1 MKTQRIIYAMVAI
14 IAGFLI
20 LHVDAQTIEPLYDM
34 YTDPDHSGTH
44 PVTELWVADYDPMN
58 NHQRI
63 MIMFDI
69 SPYIGQTV
77 DSAFLNID
85 RFFGCPQNPTTHT
98 KMYEITETW
107 NESWPENVHISHGTT
122 VWTSYTFNYNGW
134 HRVDITSLVNAWLN
148 GTVTNYGLVIR
159 ALAGNKFSKFYSREA
174 SSSVRPY
181 LELVGLSGIEEE
193 TDNTT
198 VSHTLNI
205 AVFPNPFYS
214 VCNMTVPEGSTVEI
228 FGMDGRRIY
237 KVRSNGSKLIWK
249 PLESVGS
256 GIYFIRTTLG
266 KQTATRKITCLK
278 N

>member
-1 MKTQRIIYAMVAI
+1 MCI
-14 IAGFLI
+14 F
-20 LHVDAQTIEPLYDM
+20 H
-34 YTDPDHSGTH
+34 
-44 PVTELWVADYDPMN
+44 
-58 NHQRI
+58 
-63 MIMFDI
+63 
-69 SPYIGQTV
+69 TV
-77 DSAFLNID
+77 L
-85 RFFGCPQNPTTHT
+85 Q
-98 KMYEITETW
+98 
-107 NESWPENVHISHGTT
+107 
-122 VWTSYTFNYNGW
+122 VWTSYTFSYNGW
-134 HRVDITSLVNAWLN
+134 HRVDITSLVNAWLD

-193 TDNTT
+193 NDNTT

-205 AVFPNPFYS
+205 VVFPNPFYS

-256 GIYFIRTTLG
+256 GIYFIRVTLG